1 MKYTAAR
8 GPSDQPARDMGGR
21 REGSGAECST
31 LNLTTLSPRPWV
43 GGAVERGLEKADKR
57 TWRPGRGGSDRNARC
72 ARRSHLVSMRAVRRL
87 LKLRGGGGIRHP
99 GRA

>member
-43 GGAVERGLEKADKR
+43 GGAVERGLEKAEKR
-57 TWRPGRGGSDRNARC
+57 TWRLGAGAVIGTRGAHDDLTSSPCGRSDA
-72 ARRSHLVSMRAVRRL
+72 S
-87 LKLRGGGGIRHP
+87 
-99 GRA
+99 